1 MLQTIATRPL
11 APADSRFR
19 MRSRVHPVSRAV
31 VPMAPGLPLIANAVD
46 LLVNP
51 LAFFVRSYH
60 ELGPVFRTA
69 GPGRGYTVL
78 AGPEANRFLPHE
90 GERYLDNK
98 PIYARLA
105 GQLASANYP
114 IATDGARHTHLRRT
128 IKAGFTHEALASYA
142 PRMLATADHI
152 AREWRPGQRLR
163 VLETMHRL
171 VGEQLG
177 LAMANRP
184 LGELLGDAVTF
195 ARYSVGAGLGAYP
208 AVMARFP
215 HYLLAKRRMLAFMR
229 EVVAAHR
236 AELPGAG
243 RDADFVDLLLAATDA
258 EGRPFADED
267 VIANAQMVYSNSLLY
282 GAPAC
287 AFLLYGLLRHP
298 EALARVRPEVDALFA
313 SSTADARALFHAK
326 LLRAAALESMRLYP
340 IALATP
346 RVVAEP
352 FEFAGYELAAGTV
365 TLWAVSVCHFLPE
378 VFAEPYAFD
387 LDRYS
392 EPRNEHRQAGML
404 VRFGLGSHSCV
415 GAGLVDALMM
425 TTVAATL
432 RHVELALDPPD
443 YELRRVVNPFPEPEA
458 RFAVRVVARR
468 D

>member
-1 MLQTIATRPL
+1 MFQAIATHPL
-11 APADSRFR
+11 ALARVH
-19 MRSRVHPVSRAV
+19 SRVRPATQPI
-31 VPMAPGLPLIANAVD
+31 VPAAPGLPLIANAVD

-51 LAFFVRSYH
+51 LAFFVRSFH
-60 ELGPVFRTA
+60 DVGPVFRAA

-78 AGPEANRFLPHE
+78 AGPEANRFLLHE

-105 GQLASANYP
+105 GQLMSANYP
-114 IATDGARHTHLRRT
+114 IATDGARHLHLRRT
-128 IKAGFTHEALASYA
+128 IKAGFSHEALARYA
-142 PRMLATADHI
+142 PRMIATADRI

-195 ARYSVGAGLGAYP
+195 ARFSVGAGLGAYP

-236 AELPGAG
+236 ADPPGVG

-258 EGRPFADED
+258 EGRAFADED

-298 EALARVRPEVDALFA
+298 EALARVCVEVDALFA
-313 SSTADARALFHAK
+313 GGAPDALGLLHAK

-346 RVVAEP
+346 RVVAKP
-352 FEFAGYELAAGTV
+352 FSFAGYELEAGTV

-378 VFAEPYAFD
+378 VFPEPYAFD
-387 LDRYS
+387 IDRYG
-392 EPRNEHRQAGML
+392 EPRNEHRHAGML
-404 VRFGLGSHSCV
+404 VRFGLGAHACM

-425 TTVAATL
+425 TTVVAML
-432 RHVELALDPPD
+432 RNVDLALDPLG
-443 YELRRVVNPFPEPEA
+443 YQLRRVVNPFPEPEA
-458 RFAVRVVARR
+458 GFVVRVTARR